1 MNLLKQLW
9 NWFTTP
15 GADDCCEVTP
25 VEVEEDSELLEELL
39 VPILRDM
46 GVTTREIRNLEIVA
60 KFDEWYDGPLTTK
73 AILIAWPTFRE
84 AYQIKFGFEV

>member
-1 MNLLKQLW
+1 MNWLKTLW
-9 NWFTTP
+9 NWFITP
-15 GADDCCEVTP
+15 SADDCCDVVP
-25 VEVEEDSELLEELL
+25 VEVEEDSELLGELL

-46 GVTTREIRNLEIVA
+46 GVTTREIKILDIVA

-84 AYQIKFGFEV
+84 TYQIKFGFEV